1 MQDGKKLLF
10 DSFWSS
16 SRWSYNEITDEVF
29 QTCKDQGYMFDP
41 PEIITHDEYMKRLAE
56 VVKSIDPK
64 DVADAFLYSLSTRAL
79 EYRSALGSYWYA
91 AAVPEHEWPDD
102 KTYHCPVCGWYKWSD
117 NDRKRHRGYNVLNFE
132 RYKWGGVRH
141 TKGHYALFDLEQ
153 FLLLPKVKPTDE
165 DIKLFAEILDCAAQM
180 NPDKKV
186 GELQKIITS
195 KKIIKSNKSEMQ
207 ILLDILGICG
217 ILSSP
222 ENPCY
227 ADSFVDT
234 YGRDP
239 VEYKNDYAYPTNR
252 WRASDG
258 INTDRL
264 NIVFQGYDILKDKQ

>member
-10 DSFWSS
+10 NSFWSS
-16 SRWSYNEITDEVF
+16 SGWSDNDISDEVF
-29 QTCKDQGYMFDP
+29 QICKAQGYMFDP
-41 PEIITHDEYMKRLAE
+41 PEVITHEEYMNRLAK
-56 VVKSIDPK
+56 VVRSIDPY
-64 DVADAFLYSLSTRAL
+64 DVAGAFLYSLSTRLL

-91 AAVPEHEWPDD
+91 VAVPGHQWPDD
-102 KTYHCPVCGWYKWSD
+102 KTYHCPVCGWRRWSD
-117 NDRKRHRGYNVLNFE
+117 RDQNRHRGFNVLNFE

-141 TKGHYALFDLEQ
+141 TNGQYALFDLEQ
-153 FLLLPKVKPTDE
+153 FMLLPKVTPTDE
-165 DIKLFAEILDCAAQM
+165 DIKLLEDILGCVAEMD
-180 NPDKKV
+180 PDKKV

-195 KKIIKSNKSEMQ
+195 KKMIKSNKSELQ
-207 ILLDILGICG
+207 TLLDILGICG

-222 ENPCY
+222 DNPCY

-239 VEYKNDYAYPTNR
+239 VEYKNDFAYPTNR

-264 NIVFQGYDILKDKQ
+264 HIVFQGYDVLPM

>member
-10 DSFWSS
+10 NSFWSS
-16 SRWSYNEITDEVF
+16 SGWSDNDISDEVF
-29 QTCKDQGYMFDP
+29 QICKAQGYMFDP
-41 PEIITHDEYMKRLAE
+41 PEVITHEEYMNRLAK
-56 VVKSIDPK
+56 VVRSIDPY
-64 DVADAFLYSLSTRAL
+64 DVAGAFLYSLSTRLL

-91 AAVPEHEWPDD
+91 VAVPGHQWPDD
-102 KTYHCPVCGWYKWSD
+102 KTYHCPVCGWRRWSD
-117 NDRKRHRGYNVLNFE
+117 RDQNRHRGFYVLNFE

-141 TKGHYALFDLEQ
+141 TNGQYALFDLEQ
-153 FLLLPKVKPTDE
+153 FMSLPKVTPTDE
-165 DIKLFAEILDCAAQM
+165 DIKLFEDILGCVAEMD
-180 NPDKKV
+180 PDKKV

-195 KKIIKSNKSEMQ
+195 KKMIKSNKSELQ
-207 ILLDILGICG
+207 TLLDILGICG

-222 ENPCY
+222 DNPCY

-239 VEYKNDYAYPTNR
+239 VEYKNDFAYPTNR

-264 NIVFQGYDILKDKQ
+264 HIVFQGYDVLPM

>member
-10 DSFWSS
+10 NSFWSS
-16 SRWSYNEITDEVF
+16 SGWSDNDISDEVF
-29 QTCKDQGYMFDP
+29 QICKAQGYMFDP
-41 PEIITHDEYMKRLAE
+41 PEVITHEDYMNRLAK
-56 VVKSIDPK
+56 VVRSIDPY
-64 DVADAFLYSLSTRAL
+64 DVAGAFLYSLSTRLL

-91 AAVPEHEWPDD
+91 VAVPGHQWPDD
-102 KTYHCPVCGWYKWSD
+102 KTYHCPVCGWRRWSD
-117 NDRKRHRGYNVLNFE
+117 RDQSRHRGFNVLNFE

-141 TKGHYALFDLEQ
+141 TNGQYALFDLEQ
-153 FLLLPKVKPTDE
+153 FMLLPKVTPTDE
-165 DIKLFAEILDCAAQM
+165 DIKLFEDILGCVAEMD
-180 NPDKKV
+180 PDKKV

-195 KKIIKSNKSEMQ
+195 KKMIKSNKSELQ
-207 ILLDILGICG
+207 TLLDILGICG

-222 ENPCY
+222 DNPCY

-239 VEYKNDYAYPTNR
+239 VEYKNDFAYPTNR

-264 NIVFQGYDILKDKQ
+264 HIVFQGYDVLPM